1 MTRKEYT
8 AENLKV
14 VFDEIAHDDGTINR
28 QQFMH
33 AIAQLEE
40 SEMSKL
46 SRSLSRNELSRS
58 GSRGNVQVGL
68 ARANSR
74 AVPLLFEDAPTLDD
88 TVVVDDETHDK
99 IETTKTLSEILPS
112 RISTTMEV
120 GVSKICKSTV
130 QRKQDVASRL
140 PSFPLSPL
148 FCILFSVPVMAGF
161 GWQGA
166 SVLADMYGFAAD
178 TSAFA
183 LVTGAGDFTGVC
195 LGHTG
200 WMVAKRLINKDD
212 SIDVTAEL
220 HTGVLLGTAAFFS
233 GTTWQPLVNLLHD
246 TLHLGKK

>member
-1 MTRKEYT
+1 MLQRTISTSIRQCLRKAALSTSSLPQDVDEALTRKTKLTRKMTRKEYT

-120 GVSKICKSTV
+120 GVSKICKLKSTV
-130 QRKQDVASRL
+130 QPKQDVASRF
-140 PSFPLSPL
+140 PSFPLSHL
-148 FCILFSVPVMAGF
+148 FFAFFFPFQSWPVSG
-161 GWQGA
+161 GRGLA
-166 SVLADMYGFAAD
+166 SWRTCTVSRR
-178 TSAFA
+178 TP
-183 LVTGAGDFTGVC
+183 
-195 LGHTG
+195 
-200 WMVAKRLINKDD
+200 
-212 SIDVTAEL
+212 
-220 HTGVLLGTAAFFS
+220 VLLH
-233 GTTWQPLVNLLHD
+233 W
-246 TLHLGKK
+246 

>member
-120 GVSKICKSTV
+120 GVSKICKLKSTV

-140 PSFPLSPL
+140 PSFPLSHL
-148 FCILFSVPVMAGF
+148 
-161 GWQGA
+161 
-166 SVLADMYGFAAD
+166 
-178 TSAFA
+178 
-183 LVTGAGDFTGVC
+183 
-195 LGHTG
+195 
-200 WMVAKRLINKDD
+200 
-212 SIDVTAEL
+212 
-220 HTGVLLGTAAFFS
+220 FFS
-233 GTTWQPLVNLLHD
+233 FFFRSSHGRFRVA
-246 TLHLGKK
+246 GG